1 MDLNKLPKEINDIK
15 NNKKIILNTNL
26 SKEDL
31 EKCKTVSEDTII
43 EIYPEKIF
51 STTIN
56 IESHYNE
63 REYLEKLKNIL
74 NILNTNN
81 KKYTIQIR
89 VKNRELFEQSNIL
102 KLYPNINFIIDNDLH
117 SYTKN
122 EYINEEE
129 KLNNLIK
136 PIKESN
142 ISQYEK
148 FIAVYN
154 LVKQFKPYKE
164 NNKKHE
170 ESRSLR
176 YILNNKYIVCVGFQ
190 KLLETLLNKVGI
202 PTMDI
207 GVKVDDE
214 YKENEGSKLSGH
226 AKNIV
231 KIDDNKYNIHGIY
244 ITDATWD
251 NSMNFDLYR
260 FINLTFDEIKEASY
274 VEKLETF
281 DLLLDFHN
289 PKEFS
294 EKINYYIKNEIHFNK
309 RKKTKTEKITRAYEY
324 LFNDILYILEKLDYD
339 KYIYFFNKYHN
350 DISKLIEKIEIAE
363 MLSKPNNSL
372 KDLDNIYS
380 EFLTEYLK
388 YILPLSNNK
397 IDDSVLYE
405 AIKEV
410 KKVIKNYSD
419 NKIKKAIKEI
429 KEIQEEDKEIIFPY
443 SYDPN
448 NETPNYLETKKR

>member
-1 MDLNKLPKEINDIK
+1 MDLNKLTKEINDIK
-15 NNKKIILNTNL
+15 NNKKIILNTNPT
-26 SKEDL
+26 EADL
-31 EKCKTVSEDTII
+31 EKCKKASEDTII
-43 EIYPEKIF
+43 EIYPEKLF
-51 STTIN
+51 PTTID

-63 REYLEKLKNIL
+63 REYVEKLKNIL
-74 NILNTNN
+74 NILKTQN

-102 KLYPNINFIIDNDLH
+102 KLYPNINFIIENDLH
-117 SYTKN
+117 SYTQN
-122 EYINEEE
+122 EYIKEEE

-142 ISQYEK
+142 ITQYEK

-164 NNKKHE
+164 TNKNRE

-207 GVKVDDE
+207 SVKVDDE

-231 KIDDNKYNIHGIY
+231 KIDDDKYNIHGIY

-260 FINLTFDEIKEASY
+260 FINLTFNEIKEAAY
-274 VEKLETF
+274 IEKLEIF
-281 DLLLDFHN
+281 DLLLDFNN

-294 EKINYYIKNEIHFNK
+294 EKINYYIKNEIRFNK

-350 DISKLIEKIEIAE
+350 DIFKLIEKIEIAE
-363 MLSKPNNSL
+363 MLSKPDNSL

-388 YILPLSNNK
+388 YIIPLSNNK

-410 KKVIKNYSD
+410 KKVIKNYTD
-419 NKIKKAIKEI
+419 NKIDKEMKVI

-448 NETPNYLETKKR
+448 NETPNYLTTKKR